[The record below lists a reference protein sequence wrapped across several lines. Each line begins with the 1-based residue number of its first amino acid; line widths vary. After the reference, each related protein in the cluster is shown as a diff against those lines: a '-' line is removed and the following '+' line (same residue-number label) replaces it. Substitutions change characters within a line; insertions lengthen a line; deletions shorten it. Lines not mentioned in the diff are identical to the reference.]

1 MASVGTIVEFT
12 IYPQR
17 TFRTQA
23 LNMADGL
30 QQKTNRYLERF
41 PNANLYFR
49 VKVIYFIIIHSFHIY
64 IYIFFYNS
72 SDLQL
77 RYAVCPTAINRDMI
91 RCNAVQA

>member
-1 MASVGTIVEFT
+1 MAVVSVKRSEPNMASVGTIVEFT

-41 PNANLYFR
+41 PNANL
-49 VKVIYFIIIHSFHIY
+49 
-64 IYIFFYNS
+64 
-72 SDLQL
+72 
-77 RYAVCPTAINRDMI
+77 
-91 RCNAVQA
+91 